1 MSKHILSAALA
12 LALSLSLAVPAF
24 AEEEGPFDDVPL
36 DHWAVEA
43 IQQAKEE
50 AIISGMYYRN
60 FAPDDRLTTAQFA
73 TIVTKA
79 FYWRDFGRDPEES
92 WIAPGEGEEDWYVFY
107 KEVAERAGLTEGTGI
122 EDWNAPMTRYQMAVM
137 LYNIVVDKELALPD
151 KAALEAVEITD
162 WDQVPE
168 EFQEAVSTA
177 YAMGLLSG
185 MEDGSFAGDQTLTRA
200 QAAVVY
206 TKLDQALEVKD
217 GPMERALDKHER
229 NLALNWWGYGFT
241 RYPSKLG
248 TAYVSSQSGTPH
260 GGSSDLG
267 YVALDGTDIG
277 IKSLL
282 PEGYLYDSIYRFA
295 PKDIRFDES
304 GEKLSFITNVQE
316 LTDGPSIF
324 NFGKNWGDTKIVL
337 NMATGELESM
347 EPVIPFDLTEW
358 DEDFHAYSPL
368 SDPAP
373 ALSAVV
379 KNELTSSGG
388 HRPYAE
394 EAEWPYAGMFVVM
407 DQDGISIA
415 HPTEM
420 TSDLEFLDSDYGK
433 AFSALRGL
441 PVPVDGDTQ
450 ERREQV
456 GQYLQVEHNGQPV
469 AGTFLADY
477 ADLDFTGLWYTEGKS
492 YTVMHFTF
500 DQPVELK
507 EGDNLTMRLGL
518 PQE

>member
-1 MSKHILSAALA
+1 MSKRILSAALA

-24 AEEEGPFDDVPL
+24 AEEEGPFSDVPTT
-36 DHWAVEA
+36 HWAIEA
-43 IQQAKEE
+43 IRQAEE
-50 AIISGMYYRN
+50 ERIISGMGYDPEAGRSY
-60 FAPDDRLTTAQFA
+60 FAPDDQLTAAQFA

-79 FYWRDFGRDPEES
+79 FYWRTINDVKQEEGWS
-92 WIAPGEGEEDWYVFY
+92 ALYRKTAEQAGLMEGVGVEDW
-107 KEVAERAGLTEGTGI
+107 
-122 EDWNAPMTRYQMAVM
+122 DAPMTRYQMAVM

-151 KAALEAVEITD
+151 KATLEAVEITD

-200 QAAVVY
+200 QAAVLFA
-206 TKLDQALEVKD
+206 KLDKAMEVKE
-217 GPMERALDKHER
+217 GPMEWALEKAER
-229 NLALNWWGYGFT
+229 YDPACDPTSHSFT
-241 RYPSKLG
+241 RYPGKLG
-248 TAYVSSQSGTPH
+248 TAYTTYQGGTSHGWMSGM
-260 GGSSDLG
+260 G

-282 PEGYLYDSIYRFA
+282 PEGYLYDSIYHFD
-295 PKDIRFDES
+295 PKDIQFDES

-373 ALSAVV
+373 VLSAVV

-394 EAEWPYAGMFVVM
+394 EAEWPYTGMFVVM

-441 PVPVDGDTQ
+441 PVPVDGDTP